1 MTYLYAFDFGESTGI
16 SCGSYEDD
24 SPYDLICTWQ
34 VHNGLDG
41 FIDWWTTT
49 NPLYDAPRKGDTIV
63 AEKFVAR
70 SGQNFVPDLTGVP
83 LEGALA
89 ALWRGEIHWQTPDH
103 KGKAGLLDAILQ
115 AHSLWQEPPVDHE
128 DSRDA
133 NDAIIHSLV
142 YLRDSNHFPTLR
154 KYFRNE
160 VVT

>member
-1 MTYLYAFDFGESTGI
+1 MTFLWGFDFGETTGI
-16 SCGSYEDD
+16 SLATYTDTEAYALRACWE
-24 SPYDLICTWQ
+24 

-41 FIDWWTTT
+41 FVEWYEQFGGIGRAD
-49 NPLYDAPRKGDTIV
+49 KVV

-70 SGQNFVPDLTGVP
+70 SGQDFVPDLVGVP

-89 ALWRGEIHWQTPDH
+89 ALWRGEINWQTPDR
-103 KGKAGLLDAILQ
+103 KGKAGLLDSILR
-115 AHSLWQEPPVDHE
+115 AHGLWQEPPVDHE

-160 VVT
+160 VSK

>member
-1 MTYLYAFDFGESTGI
+1 MTLLYSFDFGESTGI
-16 SCGSYEDD
+16 ALGSFTDNEEYK
-24 SPYDLICTWQ
+24 LLRAWQ
-34 VHNGLDG
+34 VPLGLDG
-41 FIDWWTTT
+41 FIEWWDEFT
-49 NPLYDAPRKGDTIV
+49 PMARSYVMV

-115 AHSLWQEPPVDHE
+115 AHGLWQEPPADHE

-133 NDAIIHSLV
+133 NDAIIHALV
-142 YLRDSNHFPTLR
+142 YLRDNNHLPTLR
-154 KYFRNE
+154 KYFKN
-160 VVT
+160 